1 MKAREYVDAVR
12 LDDPPIGPP
21 VSLADRRSALEDA
34 FRGVDLGRYDKRLI
48 DTLAELLLDEPVRG
62 LVSLV
67 LRSRIAP
74 RPVDWL
80 EGGSGSGMPM
90 PRLEGP
96 RP

>member
-1 MKAREYVDAVR
+1 MKAHEYVAAVR
-12 LDDPPIGPP
+12 HDDPPIGPP

-62 LVSLV
+62 LVSLIE
-67 LRSRIAP
+67 RSRL
-74 RPVDWL
+74 VHWL